1 MTESQYGNPIFI
13 PNNDT
18 PCKLERVGL
27 GGSGSSG
34 MYNEGWLQNLLFEH
48 PEALPFSE
56 IDQAFAGAIP
66 VCIELGTKAGPL
78 DVLYVTP
85 QGKLVILEA
94 KLWRNPESRRKV
106 VGQVLD
112 YAKEISKLTYESLQ
126 KQVSLAT
133 GRKGNVLYEIVKSSC
148 PDVDEAKFVDEVSRG
163 LRTGRFLLL
172 IAGDG
177 IREGVG
183 SITEFLDRH
192 GSLEFTFGL
201 IEMAVYRFQ

>member
-1 MTESQYGNPIFI
+1 MTESQYGNPIVI
-13 PNNDT
+13 PSNDA
-18 PCKLERVGL
+18 PRVLERVGL
-27 GGSGSSG
+27 GGSGASG

-94 KLWRNPESRRKV
+94 KLWRNPEARRKV

-112 YAKEISKLTYESLQ
+112 YAKEISKLNYEGLQ
-126 KQVSLAT
+126 KQVSLA
-133 GRKGNVLYEIVKSSC
+133 
-148 PDVDEAKFVDEVSRG
+148 
-163 LRTGRFLLL
+163 
-172 IAGDG
+172 
-177 IREGVG
+177 
-183 SITEFLDRH
+183 
-192 GSLEFTFGL
+192 
-201 IEMAVYRFQ
+201 